1 MSTFETDHDWQ
12 AQERRDSQRLPVE
25 FELRLIDLE
34 QDRPL
39 GDVIDISLS
48 GLRLVSDKPMP
59 SNDVRRVRLD
69 IVLGAGGTQP
79 IYFKTQCVW
88 SRYVEPLGCYESG
101 CANTLAPA
109 AAVYM
114 AQLIERLKT
123 IAAPAI
129 ET

>member
-1 MSTFETDHDWQ
+1 MSASETDHDWQ
-12 AQERRDSQRLPVE
+12 TQERRDSQRQPVD

-48 GLRLVSDKPMP
+48 GMRLIGDNPMP
-59 SNDVRRVRLD
+59 SNGLRRVRLD
-69 IVLGAGGTQP
+69 IVLSEGDALP
-79 IYFKTQCVW
+79 IYFKTQCIW

-123 IAAPAI
+123 IASSAI

>member
-1 MSTFETDHDWQ
+1 MSAFETDHDWQ
-12 AQERRDSQRLPVE
+12 AQERRDAPRYPVD

-48 GLRLVSDKPMP
+48 GMRLIGDEPMP
-59 SNDVRRVRLD
+59 SNETRRVRLD
-69 IVLGAGGTQP
+69 ITLAEGHVQP
-79 IYFKTQCVW
+79 IAFKTQCVW
-88 SRYVEPLGCYESG
+88 SRYVESLECYESG
-101 CANTLAPA
+101 CANTLTPV

-123 IAAPAI
+123 IAAPAT